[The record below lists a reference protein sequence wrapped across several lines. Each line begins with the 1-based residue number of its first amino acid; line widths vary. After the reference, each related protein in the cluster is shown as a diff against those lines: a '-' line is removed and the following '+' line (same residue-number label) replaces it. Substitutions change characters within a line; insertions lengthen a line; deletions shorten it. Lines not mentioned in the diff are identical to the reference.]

1 MTTMTKFLMACSTIA
16 LPLAAAAVLPFA
28 AAAQSNDA
36 GYCEALSTAYR
47 STLPKGTDPTATV
60 PVAMAKC
67 AAGDTA
73 SGIPALE
80 QALRDAKVTLP
91 SRS

>member
-16 LPLAAAAVLPFA
+16 LPLVAAGLPLA
-28 AAAQSNDA
+28 AAAQSNDTA
-36 GYCEALSTAYR
+36 YCAALSNTYRHTA
-47 STLPKGTDPTATV
+47 PKGASPAVTI

-73 SGIPALE
+73 DGIPALE
-80 QALRDAKVTLP
+80 QALRNAKVTLP
-91 SRS
+91 PRA